1 MSLYVSPFCLV
12 PFISLYVSPFFS
24 SLLGFI
30 SSLPNLLGTKGYV
43 VVVIVVVVIALNSL
57 WRA

>member
-1 MSLYVSPFCLV
+1 M
-12 PFISLYVSPFFS
+12 SLYVSPFFS